1 MNDSTRRDAPYQPGQ
16 TALLL
21 VDMQRIWLEPGLNPS
36 HPDWG
41 PDHYFHRETATRAI
55 PNQRRLLEAARHA
68 GIEVIHTIIRSL
80 TEDGR
85 DRSLDHKLTPIH
97 LPPSAAV
104 ALPVPALAPEGDEIL
119 LPKTSSGVFN
129 STNLNYL
136 LRNLG
141 TRYLVIAGIM
151 TDQCVDMAVRDG
163 ADLGYMITC
172 VGDACA
178 APTKERH
185 DGALRAFGG
194 YCWTANTTTV
204 VARFEAL
211 ARAAALRT

>member
-1 MNDSTRRDAPYQPGQ
+1 MTESTRRDAPYQPGQ

-36 HPDWG
+36 HRDWG

-55 PNQRRLLEAARHA
+55 PNQQRLLEAARNA
-68 GIEVIHTIIRSL
+68 GVEVIHTIIRSL
-80 TEDGR
+80 TQDGR
-85 DRSLDHKLTPIH
+85 DRSLDHKMTPIH
-97 LPPSAAV
+97 VPPDIPE
-104 ALPVPALAPEGDEIL
+104 ALPVPALSPKGDEIL

-141 TRYLVIAGIM
+141 TRYLVIVGIM

-163 ADLGYMITC
+163 ADLGYRITC

-178 APTKERH
+178 APTQERH

-194 YCWTANTTTV
+194 YCWTTDTANV

-211 ARAAALRT
+211 GQAARANR